1 MLMGAVYRRSAT
13 EWEWRVF
20 RGSRVE
26 QVSTRKYAAHG
37 NAIAAIRKLFPE
49 IEQIRVSDLP
59 PKKKA
64 RLKA

>member
-26 QVSTRKYAAHG
+26 QVSTRKYAARG
-37 NAIAAIRKLFPE
+37 NAIAAIRKLYPE
-49 IEQIRVSDLP
+49 IEIRVSDLP

-64 RLKA
+64 RMKA